1 MVLVATTAGFA
12 LLRAAPGDP
21 LGAVSAQGTIDAA
34 ARARFRA
41 RHGLNE
47 PVARQYARFVRG
59 ALRGDL
65 GVSLAE
71 GRPVAPLLR
80 AALAN
85 SVLLCG
91 TGLALA
97 VLLGVAVGS
106 LQGWRPAGVAGRLL
120 GTGLTGLY
128 AVPEFVLAVVLSGVL
143 AVRLR
148 LFPTGGL
155 ADPVLA
161 LVGTPGEQLADR
173 GWHLVLPALTLALGW
188 GAAIA
193 RQQRVALLEVA
204 GEDFVR
210 TARAKG
216 LADGAVFARH
226 AFRTALPGTVA
237 VVGLML
243 PVLVGGAVVVEALY
257 SWPGMGSLLLQAVLL
272 RDYPVVSGALVV
284 VAAVVTAASLLTD
297 LAVAWLDPRRRL
309 PGD

>member
-1 MVLVATTAGFA
+1 V
-12 LLRAAPGDP
+12 LLRLAPGDP
-21 LGAVSAQGTIDAA
+21 LTLAA
-34 ARARFRA
+34 AQQGALDAPARQALRARQ
-41 RHGLNE
+41 GLDE

-65 GVSLAE
+65 GTSLAE
-71 GRPVAPLLR
+71 GRPVGALLR
-80 AALAN
+80 PALAR
-85 SVLLCG
+85 SALLSG
-91 TGLALA
+91 AGLALA
-97 VLLGVAVGS
+97 VVLGVGVGS
-106 LQGWRPAGVAGRLL
+106 LQGWRPGGLAGRVL
-120 GTGLTGLY
+120 GNGLTGLY
-128 AVPEFVLAVVLSGVL
+128 AVPEFVLAVALSGLL
-143 AVRLR
+143 AARLR

-155 ADPVLA
+155 ADPVLS

-173 GWHLVLPALTLALGW
+173 AWHLVLPALTLALGW

-204 GEDFVR
+204 ADDFVR

-216 LADGAVFARH
+216 LADRAVFGRH
-226 AFRTALPGTVA
+226 AFRAALPGTVA

-284 VAAVVTAASLLTD
+284 VGAAVTLASLLTD
-297 LAVAWLDPRRRL
+297 LVVAWLDPRRRA
-309 PGD
+309 DAA